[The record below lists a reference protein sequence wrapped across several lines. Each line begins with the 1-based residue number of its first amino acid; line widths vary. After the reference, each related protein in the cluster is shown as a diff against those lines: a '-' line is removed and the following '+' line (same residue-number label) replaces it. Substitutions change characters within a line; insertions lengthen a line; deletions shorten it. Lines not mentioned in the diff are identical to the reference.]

1 MSNNQEFSPLPEEL
15 ESILDYLKSHPDWV
29 EEVLI
34 AAELNLSLP
43 ILRERLN
50 QLLEQEL
57 IESNGDGQVKINE
70 EQSLSPKTKTVEI
83 ILKDPRE
90 LIPHPINSSIYG
102 ENEDVSDLVE
112 RIKES
117 DWIETIVA
125 TPDGKII
132 SGNRRVKAA
141 LILEWNL
148 VEVEIRHFDSEL
160 EEIEALLLENQYR
173 QKSVEQQVREGQQW
187 EAIERA
193 KASQRQSEGARLTH
207 EKLGRGNQ
215 KMLSPNLDEASSRNN
230 QPTTKGK
237 TTKKVAEKV
246 GLKKTNYEKAKQVV
260 KRIDDLSETNPAE
273 AEKLS
278 QLLNEKSVDAAY
290 KKMKQP
296 MVPPESAEKPS
307 LAHHLKLQPRGLVE
321 INTPHLIALH
331 QRYAR
336 IHLIHKSTVEVWVR
350 NVSSMTMSK
359 QTLKHQ
365 QVQPVPF
372 EKEPQLL
379 EVRSR
384 LEKLRKQDLDP
395 FDREILMLLERPVAF
410 TPREME
416 YLASLEARYGIE
428 KQAD

>member
-15 ESILDYLKSHPDWV
+15 QSILDYLKSHSDWV
-29 EEVLI
+29 EEVLV

-43 ILRERLN
+43 VLRERLN

-57 IESNGDGQVKINE
+57 IESDGNGQVKINQ

-83 ILKDPRE
+83 ILKNPRE

-141 LILEWNL
+141 LILDWNL

-173 QKSVEQQVREGQQW
+173 QKTTEQQVREGQQW
-187 EAIERA
+187 EQIERE
-193 KASQRQSEGARLTH
+193 KARQRQSEGAKST
-207 EKLGRGNQ
+207 NQ
-215 KMLSPNLDEASSRNN
+215 KLEKGDQETLRVNLPQASFGR
-230 QPTTKGK
+230 TRD
-237 TTKKVAEKV
+237 KVAEKV
-246 GLKKTNYEKAKQVV
+246 GMKGSSYERAKKVIEK
-260 KRIDDLSETNPAE
+260 IDALSNSNPAE
-273 AEKLS
+273 AEKLRR
-278 QLLNEKSVDAAY
+278 LLNKKSVNSAY
-290 KKMKQP
+290 KKMKEVSTP
-296 MVPPESAEKPS
+296 KESSETLS
-307 LAHHLKLQPRGLVE
+307 VAHHLKLQPRGLVE
-321 INTPHLIALH
+321 INTPHLIDLH

-336 IHLIHKSTVEVWVR
+336 IHLIHENTVEVWVR
-350 NVSSMTMSK
+350 NMGSMTMRK